1 MRPTGRLG
9 IAMSA
14 SRAPSHA
21 AKRRERTPCWD
32 ALWWCG
38 EMASEGVQGCACAD
52 PRGQKIM
59 PSCATEQ
66 HIIWF
71 IHPQGRAQC
80 NGALPKS
87 PTASMITVRCRPG
100 KYERPAKW
108 RRLIS
113 PKSGAPAP
121 TPVANNQ
128 GNAPRAAQN
137 NTKTLPILPKWG
149 QSTSTPAC
157 GPRASA
163 RSMKRRRAS
172 SRPPTT

>member
-128 GNAPRAAQN
+128 GNAPRAAQ
-137 NTKTLPILPKWG
+137 
-149 QSTSTPAC
+149 TPAKRC
-157 GPRASA
+157 PLYKNGVNRRLRARAAPSTA
-163 RSMKRRRAS
+163 RA
-172 SRPPTT
+172 P